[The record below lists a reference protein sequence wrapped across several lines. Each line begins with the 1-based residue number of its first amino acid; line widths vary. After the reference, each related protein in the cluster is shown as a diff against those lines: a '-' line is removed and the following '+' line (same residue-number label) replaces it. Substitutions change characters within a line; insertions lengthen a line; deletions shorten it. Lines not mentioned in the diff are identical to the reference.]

1 MRVKGV
7 YMAKRGFTDMQEL
20 GMADIPL
27 PDEETPID
35 KILGSHAK
43 PLYSG
48 KGNLEDMGLE
58 NVAFYQETTEK
69 AFASIMNEENERL
82 AELVNAKYNPLKPT
96 EDMDD
101 FSLMKAHLNIAR

>member
-7 YMAKRGFTDMQEL
+7 YMAKRGFPGFDGT

-35 KILGSHAK
+35 KILGSDAK

-48 KGNLEDMGLE
+48 KGNIEDMSLE
-58 NVAFYQETTEK
+58 NIAFYQETTEK

-82 AELVNAKYNPLKPT
+82 AGLVNATYSPAKPS
-96 EDMDD
+96 EELDD
-101 FSLMKAHLNIAR
+101 FALMMAHLNIVK